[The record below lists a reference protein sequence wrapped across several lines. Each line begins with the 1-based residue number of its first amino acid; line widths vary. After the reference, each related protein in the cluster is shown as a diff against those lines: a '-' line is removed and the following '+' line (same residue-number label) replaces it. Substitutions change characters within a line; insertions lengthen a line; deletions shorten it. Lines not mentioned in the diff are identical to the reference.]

1 MAPVLPE
8 CVWGSSFCGVSTSL
22 YPGDQG
28 RGSLAHCLVMLCLLP
43 STPPAIRSQPLWG
56 WRSGFSLGRGP
67 HPPLPPSH
75 LFSGAGA
82 AVSSWNFQHGLSSDR
97 RIHGD
102 QVTWTAK
109 AGRVL
114 QGRAVGPLALE
125 LAGEGNATMSIL
137 SQRLWGIIFLPCCSR
152 ASVDR
157 TEGAS
162 WKKRPGETRLC
173 PM

>member
-1 MAPVLPE
+1 MGFLFLWRLHQPLS
-8 CVWGSSFCGVSTSL
+8 WGSGL
-22 YPGDQG
+22 G
-28 RGSLAHCLVMLCLLP
+28 LP
-43 STPPAIRSQPLWG
+43 STLFGYAVSVALHPRAIRSQPLWG
-56 WRSGFSLGRGP
+56 WRSGFSLGKGP

-75 LFSGAGA
+75 HFSGAG
-82 AVSSWNFQHGLSSDR
+82 VTVPSCNPQHGLSSDGG
-97 RIHGD
+97 IHGD

-109 AGRVL
+109 AGRIL

-137 SQRLWGIIFLPCCSR
+137 SQKLWGVILLPCCSR

-157 TEGAS
+157 PKGAS
-162 WKKRPGETRLC
+162 WRKRPGETGLC